1 MSGYLVDTSFIS
13 ILAPSRAEFTPELE
27 NWVRTNQ
34 DNLYLSVIT
43 IFEIEQ
49 GIHKLTRKNAVAKAK
64 LYSAWLNDLEAAM
77 DENILAVTRDIARRA
92 ASILSETIAGGWQIG
107 YPDIMIGATAVVADL
122 PVLTR
127 NMKHFNAMNIRCID
141 PVEALP

>member
-1 MSGYLVDTSFIS
+1 
-13 ILAPSRAEFTPELE
+13 
-27 NWVRTNQ
+27 
-34 DNLYLSVIT
+34 
-43 IFEIEQ
+43 
-49 GIHKLTRKNAVAKAK
+49 
-64 LYSAWLNDLEAAM
+64 M
-77 DENILAVTRDIARRA
+77 DENLLAVTRDIARRA